1 MKSKGLAYILWF
13 LCAFSICGAQ
23 RFYCKRYISGF
34 IYLFTFGFFGIGQFI
49 DLFTIPN
56 MVDEE
61 NLKYQA
67 LYGYQNININGNPQV
82 TINVDGRKSH
92 ASKTAY
98 KTTNNK
104 KVSDTIQILQAA
116 KKSGGMVSLSDCVLA
131 TGKETAQVK
140 QTLAKMC
147 QDELIEMTNL
157 PDSGAIVY
165 KLL

>member
-34 IYLFTFGFFGIGQFI
+34 IYLFTLGFFGIGQFI

-67 LYGYQNININGNPQV
+67 LYGYQNINLNGNPQV

-92 ASKTAY
+92 ASKTAD
-98 KTTNNK
+98 NS
-104 KVSDTIQILQAA
+104 KVSDTIKILQAA
-116 KKSGGMVSLSDCVLA
+116 KNNRGMVSLSDCILA

-140 QTLAKMC
+140 QTIEQMC
-147 QDELIEMTNL
+147 QEDLIEITNL

-165 KLL
+165 KLV

>member
-23 RFYCKRYISGF
+23 RFYCKRYISGL
-34 IYLFTFGFFGIGQFI
+34 IYLFTFGLFGIGQFI

-67 LYGYQNININGNPQV
+67 LYGYQNININGKPQV
-82 TINVDGRKSH
+82 TLSVSNQTPSILNAAKSQ
-92 ASKTAY
+92 AA
-98 KTTNNK
+98 
-104 KVSDTIQILQAA
+104 SDTIKILQAA
-116 KKSGGMVSLSDCVLA
+116 KNNGGMISLSDCVLA

-140 QTLAKMC
+140 QTIEKMC

>member
-13 LCAFSICGAQ
+13 LCAFSLFGAQ

-49 DLFTIPN
+49 DLLLIPN

-67 LYGYQNININGNPQV
+67 LYGYQNINISGNPQV

-92 ASKTAY
+92 AY
-98 KTTNNK
+98 KTQTANNR
-104 KVSDTIQILQAA
+104 KVSDTIKILQTA
-116 KKSGGMVSLSDCVLA
+116 KNNGGMINLSDCVLA
-131 TGKETAQVK
+131 TGKETARVK
-140 QTLAKMC
+140 QTLDTMC
-147 QDELIEMTNL
+147 KDGLLEITNL

>member
-82 TINVDGRKSH
+82 TINVDARNH
-92 ASKTAY
+92 AY
-98 KTTNNK
+98 KTANNR

-116 KKSGGMVSLSDCVLA
+116 KNNRGMVSLSDCVLA

-140 QTLAKMC
+140 QTLDKMC
-147 QDELIEMTNL
+147 QEELIEMTNL

>member
-1 MKSKGLAYILWF
+1 MKSKGLAYILW
-13 LCAFSICGAQ
+13 LLSVFSIFGAQ

-34 IYLFTFGFFGIGQFI
+34 IYLFTFGCFGIGQII

-67 LYGYQNININGNPQV
+67 LYGYQNLNNNGNPQV

-92 ASKTAY
+92 ASKT
-98 KTTNNK
+98 TNNR
-104 KVSDTIQILQAA
+104 KVSDTIQILQTA
-116 KKSGGMVSLSDCVLA
+116 KNNGGMINLSDCVLA

-140 QTLAKMC
+140 QTLDQMC
-147 QDELIEMTNL
+147 KDGLIEITNL

>member
-13 LCAFSICGAQ
+13 LCAFSLCGAQ

-34 IYLFTFGFFGIGQFI
+34 IYLFTFGVFGIGQFI

-67 LYGYQNININGNPQV
+67 LYGYQNINIGGNPQV
-82 TINVDGRKSH
+82 TINIDGSKSH
-92 ASKTAY
+92 SY
-98 KTTNNK
+98 KAATNK
-104 KVSDTIQILQAA
+104 KVSDTIKILQTA
-116 KKSGGMVSLSDCVLA
+116 KSNGGMINLSDCVLT

-140 QTLAKMC
+140 QTLDTMC
-147 QDELIEMTNL
+147 KDGLLEITNL

>member
-13 LCAFSICGAQ
+13 LCAFSLFGAQ

-34 IYLFTFGFFGIGQFI
+34 IYLFTFGLFGIGQFL
-49 DLFTIPN
+49 DLLLIPN

-67 LYGYQNININGNPQV
+67 LYGYQNSNANGNPQV
-82 TINVDGRKSH
+82 SINVDGRNSN
-92 ASKTAY
+92 AY
-98 KTTNNK
+98 KAANNR
-104 KVSDTIQILQAA
+104 KVSDTIKILQTA
-116 KKSGGMVSLSDCVLA
+116 KSNGGMINLSDCVLT

-140 QTLAKMC
+140 QTLDTMC
-147 QDELIEMTNL
+147 KDGLLEITNL

>member
-1 MKSKGLAYILWF
+1 MKSKGLAYILWL

-23 RFYCKRYISGF
+23 RFYCKRYISGS
-34 IYLFTFGFFGIGQFI
+34 IYLLTFGVFGIGQII

-67 LYGYQNININGNPQV
+67 LYGYQNLNLSGNPQV
-82 TINVDGRKSH
+82 TIKIDPRRS
-92 ASKTAY
+92 AFKTA
-98 KTTNNK
+98 NNK
-104 KVSDTIQILQAA
+104 KVSDTITILQAA
-116 KKSGGMVSLSDCVLA
+116 KQNGGMVSLSDCVLA

-140 QTLAKMC
+140 QTLDTMC
-147 QDELIEMTNL
+147 KDHLLEITNR

>member
-1 MKSKGLAYILWF
+1 MKSKELAYILWL
-13 LCAFSICGAQ
+13 LCGFSICGAQ
-23 RFYCKRYISGF
+23 RLYCKRYISGF
-34 IYLFTFGFFGIGQFI
+34 IYFFTFGFFGIGQII

-67 LYGYQNININGNPQV
+67 LYGYQHINISGNPQV

-92 ASKTAY
+92 AYKTAY
-98 KTTNNK
+98 KTVSNR
-104 KVSDTIQILQAA
+104 KVSDTIQILQVA
-116 KKSGGMVSLSDCVLA
+116 KNNGGMVSLSDCVLA

-147 QDELIEMTNL
+147 QDELIEMANL
-157 PDSGAIVY
+157 PESGAIVY

>member
-13 LCAFSICGAQ
+13 LCAFSIFGAQ
-23 RFYCKRYISGF
+23 RFYCKRYLSGF
-34 IYLFTFGFFGIGQFI
+34 IYLFTFGCFGIGQFI

-92 ASKTAY
+92 ASKTV
-98 KTTNNK
+98 NNR
-104 KVSDTIQILQAA
+104 KVSDTIKILQTA
-116 KKSGGMVSLSDCVLA
+116 KNNGGMINLSDSVLA

-140 QTLAKMC
+140 QTLEKMC
-147 QDELIEMTNL
+147 KDGLIEITNL

>member
-1 MKSKGLAYILWF
+1 MKSNMKSKELAYILWF

-34 IYLFTFGFFGIGQFI
+34 IYLFTLGFFGIGQLI

-82 TINVDGRKSH
+82 TINVDGRNSH
-92 ASKTAY
+92 VYKTA
-98 KTTNNK
+98 NNSK
-104 KVSDTIQILQAA
+104 ASDTIKILQAV
-116 KKSGGMVSLSDCVLA
+116 KKNGGMISLSDCILA

-140 QTLAKMC
+140 QTLQKMC
-147 QDELIEMTNL
+147 QDELIEITNL

>member
-23 RFYCKRYISGF
+23 RFYCKRYISGL
-34 IYLFTFGFFGIGQFI
+34 IYLFTLGLFGIGQFI

-67 LYGYQNININGNPQV
+67 LYGYKNINLNGNPQV
-82 TINVDGRKSH
+82 TINVDGRKSD
-92 ASKTAY
+92 AY
-98 KTTNNK
+98 KTADNS
-104 KVSDTIQILQAA
+104 KVSDTIKILQAA
-116 KKSGGMVSLSDCVLA
+116 KNNRGMVSLSDCVLA

-140 QTLAKMC
+140 QTIEQMC
-147 QDELIEMTNL
+147 QEDLIEITNL

-165 KLL
+165 KLV

>member
-13 LCAFSICGAQ
+13 LCAFSIFGAQ

-34 IYLFTFGFFGIGQFI
+34 VYLFTFGFFGIGQFI
-49 DLFTIPN
+49 DLFTISN

-67 LYGYQNININGNPQV
+67 LYGYQNTRINGNPQV
-82 TINVDGRKSH
+82 TINVDDRKSH
-92 ASKTAY
+92 TPKTA
-98 KTTNNK
+98 NNR
-104 KVSDTIQILQAA
+104 KVSDTIKILQAA
-116 KKSGGMVSLSDCVLA
+116 KNNKGMITLSDCVLA

-140 QTLAKMC
+140 QTLEQMC
-147 QDELIEMTNL
+147 KDGLIEITNL

>member
-13 LCAFSICGAQ
+13 LCAFSVSGAQ
-23 RFYCKRYISGF
+23 RFYCKRYMSGF
-34 IYLFTFGFFGIGQFI
+34 IYLFTFGLFGIGQFI

-67 LYGYQNININGNPQV
+67 LYGYQNSNVNGNPQV
-82 TINVDGRKSH
+82 SINVDGRNGN
-92 ASKTAY
+92 AY
-98 KTTNNK
+98 KTANNR
-104 KVSDTIQILQAA
+104 KVSDTIKILQTA
-116 KKSGGMVSLSDCVLA
+116 KSNGGMINLSDCVLT

-140 QTLAKMC
+140 QTLDTMC
-147 QDELIEMTNL
+147 KDGLLEITNL

>member
-13 LCAFSICGAQ
+13 LCTFSICGAQ
-23 RFYCKRYISGF
+23 RFYCKRYISGS
-34 IYLFTFGFFGIGQFI
+34 IYLLTFGIFGIGQII

-67 LYGYQNININGNPQV
+67 LYGYQNVNFNGNPQV
-82 TINVDGRKSH
+82 TINIDGHKSH
-92 ASKTAY
+92 ASKTA
-98 KTTNNK
+98 KNK
-104 KVSDTIQILQAA
+104 KVSDTITILQAA
-116 KKSGGMVSLSDCVLA
+116 KQNGGMVSLSDCVLA
-131 TGKETAQVK
+131 TGKETVLVK
-140 QTLAKMC
+140 QTLDKMC
-147 QDELIEMTNL
+147 KDHLLEITNH

>member
-13 LCAFSICGAQ
+13 LCAFSVSGAQ
-23 RFYCKRYISGF
+23 RFYCKRYMSGF
-34 IYLFTFGFFGIGQFI
+34 IYLFTFGLFGIGQFI

-67 LYGYQNININGNPQV
+67 LYGYQNSNVNGNPQV
-82 TINVDGRKSH
+82 SINIDGRSGN
-92 ASKTAY
+92 AY
-98 KTTNNK
+98 KAANNR
-104 KVSDTIQILQAA
+104 KVSDTIKILQTA
-116 KKSGGMVSLSDCVLA
+116 KSNGGMINLSDCVLT

-140 QTLAKMC
+140 QTLDTMC
-147 QDELIEMTNL
+147 KDGLLEITNL

>member
-13 LCAFSICGAQ
+13 LCAFSLCGAQ

-34 IYLFTFGFFGIGQFI
+34 IYLFTLGFFGIGQFI

-67 LYGYQNININGNPQV
+67 LYGYQNINLNGNPQV

-92 ASKTAY
+92 ASKTAD
-98 KTTNNK
+98 NS
-104 KVSDTIQILQAA
+104 KVSDTIKILQAA
-116 KKSGGMVSLSDCVLA
+116 KNNRGMVSLSDCVLA

-140 QTLAKMC
+140 QTIEQMC
-147 QDELIEMTNL
+147 QEDLIEITNL